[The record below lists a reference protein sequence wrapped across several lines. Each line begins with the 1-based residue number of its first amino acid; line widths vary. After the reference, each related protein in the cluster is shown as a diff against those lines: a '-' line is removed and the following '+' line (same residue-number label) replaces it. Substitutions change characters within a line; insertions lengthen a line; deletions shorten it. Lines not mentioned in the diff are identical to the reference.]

1 MRICFS
7 IIRRWLEILKAKI
20 LVQDTNDHK
29 TEMRNTAAVRQELTE
44 VRQELTAEMSTEI
57 ISVVATVTV

>member
-1 MRICFS
+1 MGRNS
-7 IIRRWLEILKAKI
+7 QEVDKARI

-29 TEMRNTAAVRQELTE
+29 TNEKQYNSLRQELTE

-57 ISVVATVTV
+57 MSVLATV